1 MKKLL
6 LTTVTGIAMLASADD
21 SSLGWFDPGK
31 PRAGEAAA
39 PDRPVTVK
47 VEWAKPLL
55 RIPPRFYGINI
66 HPLSA
71 AEGFRNRGLLAALK
85 PDTMRLMLT
94 GRTSWIKVNGETVV
108 VREPLYPEPGKFNLT
123 EIDALIDGVKSV
135 GAEPYITLGFGAP
148 PWLNTA
154 NGPKFGLPKREDIP
168 AYADFKA
175 ELAELVLKRHPEVKM
190 LAIENEPEN
199 VKLPIADYVLLYRLA
214 AEKIRRAAP
223 GIRIAG
229 PATGYAVW
237 KQPDGSAPSFG
248 DAIARLHREQVKF
261 DAFDWHIY
269 STSPQRVFDSV
280 GVIRRVY
287 GDTIPLILSE
297 LNLDW
302 RYSGS
307 GGEASKK
314 NNTSW
319 YSAVYLAETFDGLQR
334 LGVERVYYFCLR
346 NNFFGMYDY
355 HFTKVHPAFHV
366 FRMFTSELGRERV
379 EASTDHGAVGAI
391 ATADRRALLVYNRSD
406 AEVKI
411 RLDGASFPSVSA
423 YSETWYESNKG
434 LDGENFHALP
444 ATAPAPGREAT
455 LPPRGILLFR

>member
-1 MKKLL
+1 MHKLL
-6 LTTVTGIAMLASADD
+6 LAGMAGFAMLACADD

-31 PRAGEAAA
+31 PREGEAAA
-39 PDRPVTVK
+39 PGRPVTVK
-47 VEWAKPLL
+47 VDWGKPLL
-55 RIPPRFYGINI
+55 RVPPRFYGINI
-66 HPLSA
+66 HPLPA
-71 AEGFRNRGLLAALK
+71 AEGFRNRGLIEALK
-85 PDTMRLMLT
+85 PDSIRLMLT
-94 GRTSWIKVNGETVV
+94 GRTSWIKKNGETVV
-108 VREPLYPEPGKFNLT
+108 VRETLTPEPGKFNLT

-175 ELAELVLKRHPEVKM
+175 EFAEAVLKRHPEIRL

-199 VKLPIADYVLLYRLA
+199 VKYPIADYVQLYRLA
-214 AEKIRRAAP
+214 AEKIRREAP

-229 PATGYAVW
+229 PVTGYAAW
-237 KQPDGSAPSFG
+237 KQPDGSNPSFG
-248 DAIARLHREQVKF
+248 EAIARLYRDQATF
-261 DAFDWHIY
+261 DVFDWHIY

-287 GDTIPLILSE
+287 GSKIPLILSE

-302 RYSGS
+302 RYSGA
-307 GGEASKK
+307 GGEASRK

-355 HFTKVHPAFHV
+355 HFTRVHPAFHV
-366 FRMFTSELGRERV
+366 FRMFTTELGRERV
-379 EASTDHGAVGAI
+379 EASTDHEAVGAI
-391 ATADRRALLVYNRSD
+391 ATADRRALLVYNRSN
-406 AEVKI
+406 AEVKV
-411 RLDGASFPSVSA
+411 RLDGASFPSVGV
-423 YSETWYESNKG
+423 YSEEWYEKNKG
-434 LDGENFHALP
+434 LDGEKFHALP
-444 ATAPAPGREAT
+444 ATAPAPGREMT